1 MKFIGQY
8 IQQFIARFRND
19 VYLED
24 VSTGTIASGG
34 NLGLDSNNKI
44 VKNTVSGGGGTASD
58 ITVADES
65 SDTTC
70 FPTFVTAA
78 TGDLPLKTGSN
89 LTFNSSNGL
98 LEATLLRGTN
108 AIYSDEA
115 FLQNSDSSSVSSIL
129 TFEKSRS
136 GGALQNDDQLGR
148 IQFDGYNDAGTPELV
163 GFAEIMARAS
173 DVTDGQ
179 EAGSLELLVAEFDG
193 TKTTGLKLEGDTNAN
208 GEVDVTIGAGA
219 ASTTTVAGTLTM
231 GSTSTLNN
239 SGVLQV
245 AAQPSIT
252 TLTGVFT
259 GSANQLITDDGDG
272 TVSSESG
279 LIYDSSIYKLQL
291 NAPVNGFPNLEL
303 LTDDDGDNGGQI
315 AFLLETQSLANSDK
329 LGKIF
334 WSGGTDASSSMKS
347 YGEIGC
353 FVSDVTSGS
362 EAGRMDFSVTTGT
375 GSGSSDF
382 AQGLKIEGS
391 NTASVVNATI
401 GNGTASTTT
410 VSGTLTMGST
420 ATLNNSGVLQVAAQ
434 TNITSLG
441 TLTALNVDD
450 INLNSKTITLTGSTG
465 DTCAI
470 ACTTHGSTTI
480 TTTDAGGAQA
490 HLEVATDG
498 DITMSPGTEV
508 FKVNSDDITLQS
520 STTNKPEVIISNGTN
535 DATGASLIF
544 QNKRGGAGVDGDKV
558 GNIKFNAPNHDGSNN
573 TFTYAH
579 IEGNIVESNAGGE
592 AGGLSIMCATSDGG
606 GSASQIGISLSGAS
620 GGNFID
626 TTIGYG
632 VRSTQTINGKLS
644 ATKRKFT
651 TPGNTDGEH
660 DADLVYIDAA
670 TASTTAGKV
679 YYLNSSGSWTIA
691 NADAEADAS
700 GMLAVATGSD
710 PDANGMV
717 VRGMVT
723 AYDIA
728 GTPVVGAPVYL
739 RATDGVITTVKPTTS
754 GNIVRCVGYILD
766 ATNDQIWFNP
776 DSTYIEV

>member
-1 MKFIGQY
+1 
-8 IQQFIARFRND
+8 
-19 VYLED
+19 
-24 VSTGTIASGG
+24 
-34 NLGLDSNNKI
+34 
-44 VKNTVSGGGGTASD
+44 
-58 ITVADES
+58 
-65 SDTTC
+65 
-70 FPTFVTAA
+70 
-78 TGDLPLKTGSN
+78 
-89 LTFNSSNGL
+89 
-98 LEATLLRGTN
+98 
-108 AIYSDEA
+108 
-115 FLQNSDSSSVSSIL
+115 
-129 TFEKSRS
+129 
-136 GGALQNDDQLGR
+136 
-148 IQFDGYNDAGTPELV
+148 
-163 GFAEIMARAS
+163 
-173 DVTDGQ
+173 
-179 EAGSLELLVAEFDG
+179 
-193 TKTTGLKLEGDTNAN
+193 
-208 GEVDVTIGAGA
+208 
-219 ASTTTVAGTLTM
+219 M

-279 LIYDSSIYKLQL
+279 LIYDSSAYKLQL
-291 NAPVNGFPNLEL
+291 NAPVGGFPYLEL
-303 LTDDDGDNGGQI
+303 LTDDDGANGGQM
-315 AFLLETQSLANSDK
+315 AFLLETQSLANTDK

-334 WSGGTDASSSMKS
+334 WSGGTDASSDMKS
-347 YGEIGC
+347 YGEINC
-353 FVSDVTSGS
+353 FTSDITSGS
-362 EAGRMDFSVTTGT
+362 EAGRMDLMVVTDGT
-375 GSGSSDF
+375 LGAYGLRIQGSD
-382 AQGLKIEGS
+382 
-391 NTASVVNATI
+391 TAGVVNATI
-401 GNGTASTTT
+401 GGGATSTTT

-434 TNITSLG
+434 PNITSLG

-480 TTTDAGGAQA
+480 TTTDAVGAQA
-490 HLEVATDG
+490 HLEIATDG
-498 DITMSPGTEV
+498 DVNISPGTEV

-558 GNIKFNAPNHDGSNN
+558 GNIKFNAPNHDGSDT

-579 IEGNIVESNAGGE
+579 IEGNIVESVDGGE
-592 AGGLSIMCATSDGG
+592 AGGLSIMCATSDGV

-632 VRSTQTINGKLS
+632 TRSTQTINGRLS

-700 GMLAVATGSD
+700 GMLAVAAGSD
-710 PDANGMV
+710 PDASGMV

-754 GNIVRCVGYILD
+754 GHIVRCVGYILD